1 MAAPYRAGT
10 LMTQAEIDKQT
21 HGLRV
26 KYEYR
31 KNLAPPSDPDFH
43 TRKAMVR
50 LFLALARGAPR
61 ERPCGKS
68 SHVITEVLTRGHLEV
83 WEDAMVASCCGGV
96 FGSTVDEL
104 ASMLGFESTGSLSDE
119 IDVSTTIATLHRQ
132 GGARGGP
139 TIDPPLFETLL
150 NEAAAHFETLLAK
163 QGVDQP
169 KQSSATSTRMRLS
182 DLAVADPAAAAPN
195 TTTIPVAPPAPSGT
209 ASSSSSSSDD
219 DDLQGYGVDYHR
231 SLRLQHKT

>member
-10 LMTQAEIDKQT
+10 LMTEAEIDKQT

-104 ASMLGFESTGSLSDE
+104 ASMLRRASFA
-119 IDVSTTIATLHRQ
+119 VSVGLRPMNSSSFVARTHSYLRWQ
-132 GGARGGP
+132 GARRIAEIGR
-139 TIDPPLFETLL
+139 IQQFARA
-150 NEAAAHFETLLAK
+150 NC
-163 QGVDQP
+163 
-169 KQSSATSTRMRLS
+169 
-182 DLAVADPAAAAPN
+182 
-195 TTTIPVAPPAPSGT
+195 
-209 ASSSSSSSDD
+209 
-219 DDLQGYGVDYHR
+219 DDLDSASGRDGDTK
-231 SLRLQHKT
+231 SSF